1 MPNITITNCDSG
13 SVVLELGGT
22 QDGPLVNGVAEEVT
36 FVAGTL
42 LSQTGANFTPFDGDA
57 GPVFVLTYDVTIA
70 ASGTTGITALSAGRV
85 NLNRL
90 VVHDVDPPVPLTP
103 EILNQLRD
111 YSIIPVDVEQLG
123 GIDNPQVV
131 A

>member
-1 MPNITITNCDSG
+1 VPNLVITNCDAG

-22 QDGPLVNGVAEEVT
+22 QDGLLANGEAEEVT

-42 LSQTGANFTPFDGDA
+42 LSQTGADFVPFAGVA
-57 GPVFVLTYDVTIA
+57 GPVFVLTYDVVA
-70 ASGTTGITALSAGRV
+70 PASANVGITALSAGRV

-103 EILNQLRD
+103 EILSQLRD

-123 GIDNPQVV
+123 ALDNPQ